1 MYLLEYDDER
11 SGGFEPLRHLLP
23 GKMVTLGL
31 ITSKTGKL
39 EDKKVIVQR
48 ILDAARY
55 APLNQLSVGMQC
67 GFSSTGEFSIIQVPS
82 FSRRPDAFLGCDS
95 TRERAYPRAAVGKIK
110 LCQEIVEEVWGQKK

>member
-67 GFSSTGEFSIIQVPS
+67 GFSSTVHGNELTPEQQWEKLNCVKRSWKKYGGKKSRGTSIYQ
-82 FSRRPDAFLGCDS
+82 
-95 TRERAYPRAAVGKIK
+95 
-110 LCQEIVEEVWGQKK
+110 